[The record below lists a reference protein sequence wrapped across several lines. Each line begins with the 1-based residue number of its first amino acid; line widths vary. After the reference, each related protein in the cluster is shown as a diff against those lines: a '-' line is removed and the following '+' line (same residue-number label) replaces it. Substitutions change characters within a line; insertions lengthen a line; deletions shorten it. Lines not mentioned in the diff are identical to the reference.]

1 MEQFLLQ
8 YLANSIWQAPL
19 LAAGAWFTLR
29 TVRPSPLL
37 QHRTWV
43 GALALMIAMPLLT
56 LRAGTSTPPA
66 PGLAPSTMSVEAA
79 IPVSIP
85 ATPTISHIDIP
96 SLPTDPEPAAAPS
109 PSSLG
114 GSKEPSPWLV
124 PRELELGP
132 SATHWLIGLYL
143 AMTAFMAIRLLSS
156 WWLALRIIAQATPAR
171 LSGPASAFL
180 NQCCERLGVDR
191 PNVLVSAK
199 TSSPMLVGFLQPS
212 LLLPENFAAQLDDP
226 AAMPN
231 RELEAVWLHELA
243 HLRRRDY
250 LANFACRVAALPIAY
265 HPVTFA
271 VQQRIRRTREMV
283 CDSIAATEMESPL
296 SYARC
301 LVSLAR
307 NMYGTIARIEGIGIL
322 DGGILEERIM
332 QLINRKSSV
341 NTRMQIT
348 RLATGAAMM
357 LMVLAASAMFHLTPT
372 LAQTAIP
379 ALPESV
385 TAPTTPKATTTPT
398 QAPDAL
404 QPTAPATPAAPAQ
417 PASLPAESIPS
428 AQRTPISPE
437 LREQLADAQTELDEA
452 AGTYENLARRQQ
464 ELANVKAAVTLD
476 GAAALDLNQE
486 LAKAKT
492 LLDHDAQVYDSL
504 LPQQDSALMRRQLQ
518 IQTLAESHRQIAQAT
533 LDSPELKEKM
543 DKLNQQLLEAQVNSA
558 EFKAQME
565 KLNSP
570 ELKKQLADAQ
580 AKFNNPEFKE
590 KMQKLNQQLVQAQI
604 NSAEFKAQMEKLN
617 SPEFK
622 KQLADAQ
629 AKINTPE
636 FREKMEN
643 LSKQLADAQ
652 AKFTAN
658 PEMRMRSDAL
668 DGEFDRQMDW
678 VRSLIDE
685 ALRVWDATE
694 TAPPAPS
701 K

>member
-37 QHRTWV
+37 QHRVWV
-43 GALALMIAMPLLT
+43 AALALMLAMPLLT
-56 LRAGTSTPPA
+56 LRAGTSAPA
-66 PGLAPSTMSVEAA
+66 VPALTPSTMSVDTA
-79 IPVSIP
+79 IPASIS

-96 SLPTDPEPAAAPS
+96 SLPADPEPVAAPS

-114 GSKEPSPWLV
+114 GSKAPSPWLV

-143 AMTAFMAIRLLSS
+143 AITAFMAIRLLSS
-156 WWLALRIIAQATPAR
+156 WWLALRIIAQATPAQ
-171 LSGPASAFL
+171 LNGPASAFL

-199 TSSPMLVGFLQPS
+199 TSSPMLVGFLRPS
-212 LLLPENFAAQLDDP
+212 LLLPENFATQLDNP
-226 AAMPN
+226 ATMPN

-250 LANFACRVAALPIAY
+250 FANFACRVAALPIAY
-265 HPVTFA
+265 HPATFA

-307 NMYGTIARIEGIGIL
+307 NMYGTVAQIEGIGIL

-332 QLINRKSSV
+332 QLLNRKSSM

-348 RLATGAAMM
+348 RLATGAAMT
-357 LMVLAASAMFHLTPT
+357 LTVLAASAMFHLTPT
-372 LAQTAIP
+372 MAQTAIP
-379 ALPESV
+379 APPQAI
-385 TAPTTPKATTTPT
+385 TTTTPS
-398 QAPDAL
+398 QALDAS
-404 QPTAPATPAAPAQ
+404 QSASPAIPAAPAELAQ
-417 PASLPAESIPS
+417 PANPAAEPISAAPS
-428 AQRTPISPE
+428 NTISPE
-437 LREQLADAQTELDEA
+437 LREKLADAQKRLTEDA
-452 AGTYENLARRQQ
+452 RAYENLARRQNL
-464 ELANVKAAVTLD
+464 ENAKAAVTQD

-492 LLDHDAQVYDSL
+492 LLDQDAQVYDSL
-504 LPQQDSALMRRQLQ
+504 LPQQDSALMRQQLKLQ
-518 IQTLAESHRQIAQAT
+518 GLAESNRQIAQAT

-543 DKLNQQLLEAQVNSA
+543 DKLNQQLVEAQVNSA
-558 EFKAQME
+558 EFRAQME

-580 AKFNNPEFKE
+580 AKFNSPEFRE
-590 KMQKLNQQLVQAQI
+590 KIQKLNQQLVEAQI
-604 NSAEFKAQMEKLN
+604 NSAEFRAQMEKLN
-617 SPEFK
+617 SPELK

-629 AKINTPE
+629 AKFNSPE
-636 FREKMEN
+636 FREQMEN

-652 AKFTAN
+652 AKFAAN

-668 DGEFDRQMDW
+668 GGEFDRQMDG

-694 TAPPAPS
+694 SAPTAPP